1 MAFYGWPIS
10 QCQSAAT
17 PLSVQ
22 LTNGI
27 RVLDIR
33 LAIENGQLFTYHG
46 QFREGTTFQSIL
58 GDIHAFL
65 TSPISARETIVVS
78 IKQED
83 FKKNSAEAF
92 SILVRKEIEAGPG
105 GIGMWFLENH
115 VPTLGQVRG
124 KVIMFSRFGGDGTAW
139 EGGFEGMGIHPTTWP
154 DSAKQGFT
162 WTCKDVLVRTQDW
175 YNIPSFLSIPEKA
188 QAATDLLLP
197 PTATITQP
205 VLSVTYLSA
214 SSFPLATPSVVSTG
228 FGWPQVSMGV
238 EGVNSRVAR
247 FLITSLKANTMLRAW
262 TLVDFYGQPVGTDLV
277 PLLVECNFKGRP
289 GDARA

>member
-1 MAFYGWPIS
+1 
-10 QCQSAAT
+10 
-17 PLSVQ
+17 
-22 LTNGI
+22 
-27 RVLDIR
+27 
-33 LAIENGQLFTYHG
+33 
-46 QFREGTTFQSIL
+46 
-58 GDIHAFL
+58 
-65 TSPISARETIVVS
+65 
-78 IKQED
+78 
-83 FKKNSAEAF
+83 
-92 SILVRKEIEAGPG
+92 
-105 GIGMWFLENH
+105 MWFLENH

-175 YNIPSFLSIPEKA
+175 YNIPSFLSIPEKT
-188 QAATDLLLP
+188 QVATDLLLP

-262 TLVDFYGQPVGTDLV
+262 TLVDFYGQPVGIDLV

-289 GDARA
+289 GDA